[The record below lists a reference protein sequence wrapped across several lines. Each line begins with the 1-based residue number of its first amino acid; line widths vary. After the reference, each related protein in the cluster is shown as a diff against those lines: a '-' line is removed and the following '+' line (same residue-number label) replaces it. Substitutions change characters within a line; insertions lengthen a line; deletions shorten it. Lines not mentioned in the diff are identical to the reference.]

1 MTTGVRVDATL
12 RHVRLISSL
21 GLKSWARITN
31 LELDLLDEVTA
42 LVEDLTTGLL
52 VTL

>member
-1 MTTGVRVDATL
+1 MTTGVRVDAT
-12 RHVRLISSL
+12 
-21 GLKSWARITN
+21 

-52 VTL
+52 VTLEVDLLEVLVTT